1 MSTREI
7 GRNGPVALTFHA
19 LVTVFIMAPLIVV
32 VLVSFS
38 GKGYVS
44 MPFGGASLR
53 WYREIFRAPE
63 LLSAFFLSIRLGLA
77 SATLAS
83 ALAIPAALA
92 IARYRFAGRGGLMAF
107 LTSPTMIPHVVLGI
121 AFLRFFSIM
130 SWTGS
135 FAALVLVHAL
145 IVMPFSLRLTLAAVI
160 GLERDAEHAARS
172 LGASR
177 FVAFRRILLPL
188 ILPGVAGGWVLAFIQ
203 SFDDVTMT
211 LFVATPGTTTL
222 PVALYNR
229 ITQVSDPVTTSVST
243 IMIIGT
249 IFFMFSLDR
258 MVGLD
263 KVLIGKK

>member
-1 MSTREI
+1 M
-7 GRNGPVALTFHA
+7 ALAFHA
-19 LVTVFIMAPLIVV
+19 LVAVFIVAPLVVV

-38 GKGYVS
+38 DKGFIS

-53 WYREIFRAPE
+53 WYREILNAPE
-63 LLSAFFLSIRLGLA
+63 LLSGFLLSIRLGVIA
-77 SATLAS
+77 ATLAS
-83 ALAIPAALA
+83 AVAIPAALA
-92 IARYRFAGRGGLMAF
+92 VARYRFVGRDGLMAF
-107 LTSPTMIPHVVLGI
+107 LMSPMMIPHVVLGI
-121 AFLRFFSIM
+121 AFLRFFSVM
-130 SWTGS
+130 DWTGS
-135 FAALVLVHAL
+135 FVALVFVHAL

-160 GLERDAEHAARS
+160 GMERDAENAARS
-172 LGASR
+172 LGGSR
-177 FVAFRRILLPL
+177 IVVFLRILLPL

-211 LFVATPGTTTL
+211 IFVATPGITTL

-229 ITQVSDPVTTSVST
+229 ITQLSDPVTTSVST

-249 IFFMFSLDR
+249 IIFMFALDR

>member
-1 MSTREI
+1 MSTRGI
-7 GRNGPVALTFHA
+7 GQNGPAALTFHA

-32 VLVSFS
+32 ILVSFS
-38 GKGYVS
+38 SKGYIS
-44 MPFGGASLR
+44 MPFGGVSLR
-53 WYREIFRAPE
+53 WYREILKAPE
-63 LLSAFFLSIRLGLA
+63 LLSAFLLSVRLGLA

-83 ALAIPAALA
+83 AITIPAALA
-92 IARYRFAGRGGLMAF
+92 VARYRFAGRGGLMAF
-107 LTSPTMIPHVVLGI
+107 LTSPMMIPHVVLGI

-130 SWTGS
+130 AWTGS

-160 GLERDAEHAARS
+160 GLQRDAEHAARS

-177 FVAFRRILLPL
+177 FIAFRRILLPL

-229 ITQVSDPVTTSVST
+229 ITQMSDPVTTSVST

-249 IFFMFSLDR
+249 ILFMFSLDR

-263 KVLIGKK
+263 KVLIGKN